1 MNKQR
6 RKYNK
11 IEKKEN
17 ELKTITKTN
26 FLNKSYRSK
35 RKNIATV
42 SFFSSLTSD
51 LKHVQKVYI
60 AYSPVHNI

>member
-26 FLNKSYRSK
+26 FFLPN
-35 RKNIATV
+35 NI
-42 SFFSSLTSD
+42 D
-51 LKHVQKVYI
+51 LKKINTYMFFLFFVDFKSKACTTNCI
-60 AYSPVHNI
+60 

>member
-17 ELKTITKTN
+17 ELKTNTKTN
-26 FLNKSYRSK
+26 FLNKSHRSK
-35 RKNIATV
+35 KKI
-42 SFFSSLTSD
+42 
-51 LKHVQKVYI
+51 
-60 AYSPVHNI
+60 

>member
-35 RKNIATV
+35 KKI
-42 SFFSSLTSD
+42 
-51 LKHVQKVYI
+51 
-60 AYSPVHNI
+60 

>member
-17 ELKTITKTN
+17 ELKPIQKPIFLTN
-26 FLNKSYRSK
+26 HIDLKKKYSY
-35 RKNIATV
+35 
-42 SFFSSLTSD
+42 SFFLFFVDFRFKACT
-51 LKHVQKVYI
+51 KNCI
-60 AYSPVHNI
+60 

>member
-17 ELKTITKTN
+17 ELKTNTKTN
-26 FLNKSYRSK
+26 FLNKSFRSK
-35 RKNIATV
+35 KKKI
-42 SFFSSLTSD
+42 
-51 LKHVQKVYI
+51 
-60 AYSPVHNI
+60 

>member
-35 RKNIATV
+35 KKNIATV

-51 LKHVQKVYI
+51 LKHMHAQKIVYSI
-60 AYSPVHNI
+60 

>member
-35 RKNIATV
+35 KKKYSY
-42 SFFSSLTSD
+42 SFFLFFVDFRFKACT
-51 LKHVQKVYI
+51 KNCI
-60 AYSPVHNI
+60 

>member
-17 ELKTITKTN
+17 ELITNTKTN

-35 RKNIATV
+35 K
-42 SFFSSLTSD
+42 
-51 LKHVQKVYI
+51 
-60 AYSPVHNI
+60 

>member
-17 ELKTITKTN
+17 ELKTNTKTN
-26 FLNKSYRSK
+26 FLNKSYKSK
-35 RKNIATV
+35 KKYSY
-42 SFFSSLTSD
+42 SFFLFFVDFRFKACT
-51 LKHVQKVYI
+51 KKCI
-60 AYSPVHNI
+60 